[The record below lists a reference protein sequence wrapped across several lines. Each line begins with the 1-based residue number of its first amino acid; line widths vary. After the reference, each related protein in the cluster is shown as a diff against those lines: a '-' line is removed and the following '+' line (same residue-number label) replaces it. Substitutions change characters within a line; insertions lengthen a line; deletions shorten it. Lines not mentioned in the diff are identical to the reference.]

1 MDTHIKSQIYTL
13 LRLNL
18 LNLKF
23 RYGVLSQVM
32 WSGKLAQKR
41 PENSPGKLQG
51 QTLRFFVKL
60 LYWGNDKPVS
70 TKHIWQSKNN
80 IAKMLSIPLRV
91 VNSIL

>member
-1 MDTHIKSQIYTL
+1 MI
-13 LRLNL
+13 RVA
-18 LNLKF
+18 LKGNSF
-23 RYGVLSQVM
+23 GVSRFLYLSQVM

-70 TKHIWQSKNN
+70 TKHLEFIKECWSPGKV
-80 IAKMLSIPLRV
+80 AS
-91 VNSIL
+91 

>member
-1 MDTHIKSQIYTL
+1 MM
-13 LRLNL
+13 
-18 LNLKF
+18 KF
-23 RYGVLSQVM
+23 RDFHEAKSRNSFDVYVFLYLSQVM

>member
-1 MDTHIKSQIYTL
+1 MIKLIIETYLIISFDVYVFL
-13 LRLNL
+13 
-18 LNLKF
+18 
-23 RYGVLSQVM
+23 YLSQVM
-32 WSGKLAQKR
+32 WIEKLAQKR